1 MIPMN
6 LNAIWFCLIG
16 VLFAGYAILDGFDL
30 GVGIL
35 HLFARN
41 DEERRTHFNA
51 IGPFWDGNEV
61 WLLTAGGALFA
72 AFPVVYATVFSSF
85 YLAIMGLLVFLILR
99 AVSLEFRGKVDSPR
113 WRAVWDRAFGFGSLV
128 PAFLYGVAVGNI
140 LRGIPLDGGGAFTG
154 SFIGLLNPYALLV
167 GVLIMA
173 AFAMQG
179 TAYLC
184 LKARGELLARMERLM
199 PRIWMVFVFVYLAA
213 TLATIAASPYLFD
226 GVLAKPLF
234 WIFCALLLASIAA
247 VPAAAVR
254 KRHLGTFLATSA
266 TILSMVGVT
275 GVSLFPTLVMSS
287 TDPANS
293 LTIYNAA
300 STAKTLTV
308 MLVIALV
315 GMPIVIA
322 YTAYIYRVFKG
333 RVIITEES
341 L

>member
-1 MIPMN
+1 
-6 LNAIWFCLIG
+6 
-16 VLFAGYAILDGFDL
+16 
-30 GVGIL
+30 
-35 HLFARN
+35 
-41 DEERRTHFNA
+41 
-51 IGPFWDGNEV
+51 
-61 WLLTAGGALFA
+61 
-72 AFPVVYATVFSSF
+72 
-85 YLAIMGLLVFLILR
+85 
-99 AVSLEFRGKVDSPR
+99 VDSPR

-226 GVLAKPLF
+226 GAPAKPLF